1 MKKRIKDIPKGISN
15 KEIREYMLSNN
26 FVYEATFDPVFKT
39 IMGSCPN
46 YLADLISNITGI
58 DKDLIKKTFKEKN
71 VEYKVS
77 NALERKKTS
86 DFIFQ
91 CRGYIIN
98 LECNNEYWE
107 GLIERNEAYFSKIK
121 GELLNKGEQYSKNIK
136 VIQINFDN
144 YKEYEK
150 ALGKELISDF
160 KIRNSIGLI
169 ETESSIK
176 YHINL
181 YKIKERYYKGKDLTR
196 LEKELLIL
204 TLDDYKEIIKISEG
218 DEILMEVRDKLY
230 ELTNDIDNIGL
241 YDPEKRRKEEEE
253 LKIEYHTKL
262 AREEGIEQGIEKGI
276 EQGIKQ
282 GIKQGTSNEKK
293 SIAKNLLNMGI
304 PKTDIMK
311 ATGLSKEQIAI
322 LR

>member
-1 MKKRIKDIPKGISN
+1 MKKRMKNIPKGVSN
-15 KEIREYMLSNN
+15 KEIRDYMLSNN
-26 FVYEATFDPVFKT
+26 FVYEATFDPVFKS
-39 IMGSCPN
+39 IMGNCPN

-58 DKDLIKKTFKEKN
+58 DKNLIKKTFKEKN

-160 KIRNSIGLI
+160 KIRNGIGLI

-181 YKIKERYYKGKDLTR
+181 YKIKEKYYKGENLTR

-253 LKIEYHTKL
+253 LKIEYHSKL
-262 AREEGIEQGIEKGI
+262 AREEGLEQGIERGI

-293 SIAKNLLNMGI
+293 SIAKNLLKDGLPI
-304 PKTDIMK
+304 DKISK
-311 ATGLSKEQIAI
+311 YTGLSEKQVS
-322 LR
+322 LL

>member
-58 DKDLIKKTFKEKN
+58 YKDLIKKTFKEKN

-160 KIRNSIGLI
+160 KIRNGIGLI

-181 YKIKERYYKGKDLTR
+181 YKIKEKYYKGEALTR

-204 TLDDYKEIIKISEG
+204 TLDDYKEILKISEG

-262 AREEGIEQGIEKGI
+262 AREEGLEQGIEKGA
-276 EQGIKQ
+276 EQR
-282 GIKQGTSNEKK
+282 ER
-293 SIAKNLLNMGI
+293 SIAKNLLEIGI
-304 PKTDIMK
+304 SKKDVMK
-311 ATGLSKEQIAI
+311 ATGLSEKQIAM
-322 LR
+322 LN

>member
-1 MKKRIKDIPKGISN
+1 MKYIRK
-15 KEIREYMLSNN
+15 KEIPDKANPEEIRKYMLSNN
-26 FVYEATFDPVFKT
+26 FVYEATFDPVFKA
-39 IMGSCPN
+39 IMGNCPN

-58 DKDLIKKTFKEKN
+58 NKDLIKKTFKEKN
-71 VEYKVS
+71 VEYKVN

-160 KIRNSIGLI
+160 KIRNGIGLI
-169 ETESSIK
+169 ETDSSIK

-181 YKIKERYYKGKDLTR
+181 YKIKEKYYKMPGQVPLAVR
-196 LEKELLIL
+196 PLYWVILLL
-204 TLDDYKEIIKISEG
+204 
-218 DEILMEVRDKLY
+218 
-230 ELTNDIDNIGL
+230 
-241 YDPEKRRKEEEE
+241 
-253 LKIEYHTKL
+253 
-262 AREEGIEQGIEKGI
+262 
-276 EQGIKQ
+276 
-282 GIKQGTSNEKK
+282 
-293 SIAKNLLNMGI
+293 
-304 PKTDIMK
+304 
-311 ATGLSKEQIAI
+311 
-322 LR
+322 

>member
-1 MKKRIKDIPKGISN
+1 MKYIRK
-15 KEIREYMLSNN
+15 KEIPDKAKPEEIRKYLLENN
-26 FVYEATFDPVFKT
+26 FVIEATFDPVFKA
-39 IMGSCPN
+39 IMGNCPN

-58 DKDLIKKTFKEKN
+58 NKDLIKKTFKEKN

-160 KIRNSIGLI
+160 KIRNGIGLI

-181 YKIKERYYKGKDLTR
+181 YKIKEKYYKGEDLTR

-262 AREEGIEQGIEKGI
+262 AREEGLEQGIEKGA
-276 EQGIKQ
+276 EQR
-282 GIKQGTSNEKK
+282 ER
-293 SIAKNLLNMGI
+293 SIAKNLLKEGI
-304 PKTDIMK
+304 PIDKISK
-311 ATGLSKEQIAI
+311 YTGLSEKQIAN
-322 LR
+322 LV

>member
-1 MKKRIKDIPKGISN
+1 MKYIRKKEIPAKVSPE
-15 KEIREYMLSNN
+15 EIREYMLSNN
-26 FVYEATFDPVFKT
+26 FVYEATFDPVFKS
-39 IMGSCPN
+39 IMGNCPN
-46 YLADLISNITGI
+46 YLADLISNITDI

-71 VEYKVS
+71 VEYKVN

-150 ALGKELISDF
+150 ALGKEVISDF
-160 KIRNSIGLI
+160 KIRNGIGLI
-169 ETESSIK
+169 ETDSSIK

-181 YKIKERYYKGKDLTR
+181 YKIKEKYYKGEDLTR

-253 LKIEYHTKL
+253 LKIEYHSKL
-262 AREEGIEQGIEKGI
+262 ARKEGLEKGIEKGA
-276 EQGIKQ
+276 EQR
-282 GIKQGTSNEKK
+282 ER
-293 SIAKNLLNMGI
+293 SIAKNLLKEGI
-304 PKTDIMK
+304 PIDKISK
-311 ATGLSKEQIAI
+311 YTGLSEKQIAN
-322 LR
+322 LV

>member
-1 MKKRIKDIPKGISN
+1 MKYIRKKEIPAKVSPE
-15 KEIREYMLSNN
+15 EIREYMLSNN
-26 FVYEATFDPVFKT
+26 FVYEATFDPVFKS
-39 IMGSCPN
+39 IMGNCPN

-58 DKDLIKKTFKEKN
+58 DKNLIKKTFKEKN

-160 KIRNSIGLI
+160 KIRNGIGLI

-181 YKIKERYYKGKDLTR
+181 YKIKERYYKGEDLTR

-253 LKIEYHTKL
+253 LKIEYHSKL
-262 AREEGIEQGIEKGI
+262 ARKEGLEKGIEKGA
-276 EQGIKQ
+276 EQR
-282 GIKQGTSNEKK
+282 ER
-293 SIAKNLLNMGI
+293 SIAKNLLKEGI
-304 PKTDIMK
+304 PIDKISK
-311 ATGLSKEQIAI
+311 YTGLSEKQIAN
-322 LR
+322 LV

>member
-1 MKKRIKDIPKGISN
+1 MKYIRK
-15 KEIREYMLSNN
+15 KEIPDKAKPEEIRKYLLENN
-26 FVYEATFDPVFKT
+26 FVIEATFDPVFKAV
-39 IMGSCPN
+39 MGNCPN

-58 DKDLIKKTFKEKN
+58 NKDLIKKTFKEKN

-160 KIRNSIGLI
+160 KIRNGIGLI

-181 YKIKERYYKGKDLTR
+181 YKIKEKYYKGEDLTR

-262 AREEGIEQGIEKGI
+262 AREEGLEQGIERGI

-293 SIAKNLLNMGI
+293 SIAKNLLKDGLPI
-304 PKTDIMK
+304 DKISK
-311 ATGLSKEQIAI
+311 YTGLSEKQVS
-322 LR
+322 LL

>member
-160 KIRNSIGLI
+160 KIRNGIGLI

-181 YKIKERYYKGKDLTR
+181 YKIKEKYYKGEDLTR

>member
-1 MKKRIKDIPKGISN
+1 MKYIRKKEIPAKVSPE
-15 KEIREYMLSNN
+15 EIREYMLSNN
-26 FVYEATFDPVFKT
+26 FVYEATFDPVFKS
-39 IMGSCPN
+39 IMGNCPN

-58 DKDLIKKTFKEKN
+58 DKNLIKKTFKEKN
-71 VEYKVS
+71 VEYKVN

-150 ALGKELISDF
+150 ALGKEVISDF
-160 KIRNSIGLI
+160 KIRNGIGLI

-181 YKIKERYYKGKDLTR
+181 YKIKERYYKGEDLTR

-253 LKIEYHTKL
+253 LKIEYHSKL
-262 AREEGIEQGIEKGI
+262 AREEGLEQGIERGI

-293 SIAKNLLNMGI
+293 SIAKNLLKDGLPI
-304 PKTDIMK
+304 DKISK
-311 ATGLSKEQIAI
+311 YTGLSEKQVS
-322 LR
+322 LL

>member
-1 MKKRIKDIPKGISN
+1 MKYIRK
-15 KEIREYMLSNN
+15 KEIPDKAKPEEIRKYLLENN
-26 FVYEATFDPVFKT
+26 FVIEATFDPVFKAV
-39 IMGSCPN
+39 MGNCPN

-58 DKDLIKKTFKEKN
+58 NKDLIKKTFKEKN

-160 KIRNSIGLI
+160 KIRNGIGLI

-181 YKIKERYYKGKDLTR
+181 YKIKEKYYKGEALTR

-204 TLDDYKEIIKISEG
+204 TLDDYKEILKISEG

-262 AREEGIEQGIEKGI
+262 AREEGLEQGIERGI

-293 SIAKNLLNMGI
+293 SIAKNLLKDGLPI
-304 PKTDIMK
+304 DKISK
-311 ATGLSKEQIAI
+311 YTGLSEKQVS
-322 LR
+322 LL

>member
-1 MKKRIKDIPKGISN
+1 MIKNRIKNIPKEASN
-15 KEIREYMLSNN
+15 KEIRDYMIDNN

-39 IMGSCPN
+39 IMGSCLN

-77 NALERKKTS
+77 NALEGKKIS

-91 CRGYIIN
+91 CSNYIIN
-98 LECNNEYWE
+98 LECNNEYFD

-121 GELLNKGEQYSKNIK
+121 GELLNKGEKYSKNIK

-150 ALGKELISDF
+150 VLGKEIISNF
-160 KIRNSIGLI
+160 KIRNEIGII
-169 ETESSIK
+169 ETESSVK

-181 YKIKERYYKGKDLTR
+181 YEIKKKYYKGKELTK

-204 TLDDYKEIIKISEG
+204 TLDDYQEIKKISEG
-218 DEILMEVRDKLY
+218 SEELMEVRDKLY
-230 ELTNDIDNIGL
+230 DLTNDIDNIGL
-241 YDPEKRRKEEEE
+241 YDPEKRRKEELE

-262 AREEGIEQGIEKGI
+262 AREEGIEKGI
-276 EQGIKQ
+276 ING
-282 GIKQGTSNEKK
+282 SNNEKK
-293 SIAKNLLNMGI
+293 IIAKNLLKDGLPI
-304 PKTDIMK
+304 DKISTY
-311 ATGLSKEQIAI
+311 TGLSEKQIMM
-322 LR
+322 LN

>member
-1 MKKRIKDIPKGISN
+1 MKYIRK
-15 KEIREYMLSNN
+15 KEIPDKAKPEEIRKYLLENN
-26 FVYEATFDPVFKT
+26 FVIEATFDPVFKA
-39 IMGSCPN
+39 IMGNCPN

-58 DKDLIKKTFKEKN
+58 NKDLIKKTFKEKN

-150 ALGKELISDF
+150 ALGKEVISDF
-160 KIRNSIGLI
+160 KIRNGIGLI

-181 YKIKERYYKGKDLTR
+181 YKIKEKYYKGEALTR

-204 TLDDYKEIIKISEG
+204 TLDDYKEILKISEG

-262 AREEGIEQGIEKGI
+262 AREEGLEKGI
-276 EQGIKQ
+276 EQGIEQ

-293 SIAKNLLNMGI
+293 SIAKNLINMGI

>member
-26 FVYEATFDPVFKT
+26 FVYEATFDPVFKAV
-39 IMGSCPN
+39 MGNCPN

-58 DKDLIKKTFKEKN
+58 NKDLIKKTFKEKN

-150 ALGKELISDF
+150 DLGKEVISDF
-160 KIRNSIGLI
+160 KIRNGIGLI
-169 ETESSIK
+169 ETDSSIK

-181 YKIKERYYKGKDLTR
+181 YKIKEKYYKGEDLTR

-204 TLDDYKEIIKISEG
+204 TLDDYKEILKISEG

-241 YDPEKRRKEEEE
+241 YDPGKRRKEEEE
-253 LKIEYHTKL
+253 LKIEYHSKL
-262 AREEGIEQGIEKGI
+262 ARKEGLEKGI
-276 EQGIKQ
+276 EQGIEQ
-282 GIKQGTSNEKK
+282 GIKQGTSNEK
-293 SIAKNLLNMGI
+293 NLSLKIFLN
-304 PKTDIMK
+304 
-311 ATGLSKEQIAI
+311 
-322 LR
+322 

>member
-1 MKKRIKDIPKGISN
+1 MKYIRKKEIPAKVSPE
-15 KEIREYMLSNN
+15 EIREYMLSNN
-26 FVYEATFDPVFKT
+26 FVYEATFDPVFKS
-39 IMGSCPN
+39 IMGNCPN
-46 YLADLISNITGI
+46 YLADLISNITDI

-71 VEYKVS
+71 VEYKVN

-160 KIRNSIGLI
+160 KIRNGIGLI

-181 YKIKERYYKGKDLTR
+181 YKIKEKYYKGEDLTR

-253 LKIEYHTKL
+253 LKIEYHSKL
-262 AREEGIEQGIEKGI
+262 ARKEGLEKGIEKGA
-276 EQGIKQ
+276 EQR
-282 GIKQGTSNEKK
+282 ER
-293 SIAKNLLNMGI
+293 SIAKNLLKEGI
-304 PKTDIMK
+304 PIDKISK
-311 ATGLSKEQIAI
+311 YTGLSEKQIAN
-322 LR
+322 LV

>member
-1 MKKRIKDIPKGISN
+1 MKYIRK
-15 KEIREYMLSNN
+15 KEIPYKASPEEIRKYLLENN
-26 FVYEATFDPVFKT
+26 FVIEATFDPVFKS
-39 IMGSCPN
+39 IMGNCPN

-58 DKDLIKKTFKEKN
+58 DKNLIKKTFKEKN

-160 KIRNSIGLI
+160 KIRNGIGLI

-181 YKIKERYYKGKDLTR
+181 YKIKEKYYKGEDLTR

-282 GIKQGTSNEKK
+282 GTSNEKK
-293 SIAKNLLNMGI
+293 FIAKNLLKDGLPI
-304 PKTDIMK
+304 DKISK
-311 ATGLSKEQIAI
+311 YTGLSEKQVS
-322 LR
+322 LL

>member
-1 MKKRIKDIPKGISN
+1 MKKRMKNIPKGVSN
-15 KEIREYMLSNN
+15 KEIRDYMLSNN
-26 FVYEATFDPVFKT
+26 FVYEATFDPVFKS
-39 IMGSCPN
+39 IMGNCPN

-58 DKDLIKKTFKEKN
+58 DKNLIKKTFKEKN

-160 KIRNSIGLI
+160 KIRNGIGLI

-181 YKIKERYYKGKDLTR
+181 YKIKEKYYKGEDLTR

-282 GIKQGTSNEKK
+282 GTSNEKK
-293 SIAKNLLNMGI
+293 FIAKNLLKDGLPI
-304 PKTDIMK
+304 DKISK
-311 ATGLSKEQIAI
+311 YTGLSEKQVS
-322 LR
+322 LL

>member
-1 MKKRIKDIPKGISN
+1 MKYIRK
-15 KEIREYMLSNN
+15 KEIPYKAKPEEIRKYLLENN
-26 FVYEATFDPVFKT
+26 FVIEATFDPVFKA
-39 IMGSCPN
+39 IMGNCPN

-58 DKDLIKKTFKEKN
+58 NKDLIKKTFKEKN

-160 KIRNSIGLI
+160 KIRNGIGLI

-181 YKIKERYYKGKDLTR
+181 YKIKEKYYKGEDLTR

-262 AREEGIEQGIEKGI
+262 AREEGLEQGIEKGA
-276 EQGIKQ
+276 EQR
-282 GIKQGTSNEKK
+282 ER
-293 SIAKNLLNMGI
+293 SIAKNLLEIGI
-304 PKTDIMK
+304 SKKDIMK
-311 ATGLSKEQIAI
+311 ATGLSEKQIAM
-322 LR
+322 LN

>member
-26 FVYEATFDPVFKT
+26 FVYEATFDPVFKS
-39 IMGSCPN
+39 IMGNCPN

-58 DKDLIKKTFKEKN
+58 DKNLIKKTFKEKN

-160 KIRNSIGLI
+160 KIRNGIGLI

-181 YKIKERYYKGKDLTR
+181 YKIKEKYYKGENLTR

>member
-1 MKKRIKDIPKGISN
+1 MKRRVKNIPKGVSN
-15 KEIREYMLSNN
+15 KEIRDYMVSNN

-39 IMGSCPN
+39 IMRTCPN
-46 YLADLISNITGI
+46 YLIDLISNITGI
-58 DKDLIKKTFKEKN
+58 DKDLIKNTYKEKN
-71 VEYKVS
+71 TEYKIN

-98 LECNNEYWE
+98 LECNNEYFD

-150 ALGKELISDF
+150 TLGKEIITDF
-160 KIRNSIGLI
+160 KIRNEIGII

-181 YKIKERYYKGKDLTR
+181 YEIKEKYYRGKTLTK

-204 TLDDYKEIIKISEG
+204 TLDDYKETIKISEG
-218 DEILMEVRDKLY
+218 DDILMEVRDKIY

-253 LKIEYHTKL
+253 LKIEYHTTI
-262 AREEGIEQGIEKGI
+262 AREEGMEKGIEKGI
-276 EQGIKQ
+276 ERGLERGKEEGAKQ
-282 GIKQGTSNEKK
+282 REK
-293 SIAKNLLNMGI
+293 SIVKSMLAKNI
-304 PKTDIMK
+304 DISLISEI
-311 ATGLSKEQIAI
+311 TGLSQKQIAKLI
-322 LR
+322 

>member
-1 MKKRIKDIPKGISN
+1 MKYIRK
-15 KEIREYMLSNN
+15 KEIPYKANPEEIRKYMLSNN
-26 FVYEATFDPVFKT
+26 FVYEATFDPVFKS
-39 IMGSCPN
+39 IMGNCPN

-58 DKDLIKKTFKEKN
+58 NKDLIKKTFKEKN

-160 KIRNSIGLI
+160 KIRNGIGLI

-181 YKIKERYYKGKDLTR
+181 YKIKEKYYKGENLTR

-253 LKIEYHTKL
+253 LKIEYHSKL
-262 AREEGIEQGIEKGI
+262 ARKEGLEKGIEKGA
-276 EQGIKQ
+276 EQR
-282 GIKQGTSNEKK
+282 ER
-293 SIAKNLLNMGI
+293 SIAKNLLKEGI
-304 PKTDIMK
+304 PIDKISK
-311 ATGLSKEQIAI
+311 YTGLSEKQIAN
-322 LR
+322 LV

>member
-26 FVYEATFDPVFKT
+26 FVYEATFDPVFKAV
-39 IMGSCPN
+39 MGNCPN

-58 DKDLIKKTFKEKN
+58 NKDLIKKTFKEKN

-150 ALGKELISDF
+150 DLGKEVISDF
-160 KIRNSIGLI
+160 KIRNGIGLI
-169 ETESSIK
+169 ETDSSIK

-181 YKIKERYYKGKDLTR
+181 YKIKEKYYKGEDLTR

-204 TLDDYKEIIKISEG
+204 TLDDYKEILKISEG

-241 YDPEKRRKEEEE
+241 YDPGKRRKEEEE
-253 LKIEYHTKL
+253 LKIEYHSKL
-262 AREEGIEQGIEKGI
+262 ARKEGLEKGI
-276 EQGIKQ
+276 EQGIEQ
-282 GIKQGTSNEKK
+282 GIKQGTSNEK
-293 SIAKNLLNMGI
+293 NLSLKI
-304 PKTDIMK
+304 FLIWVYLK
-311 ATGLSKEQIAI
+311 QI
-322 LR
+322 

>member
-26 FVYEATFDPVFKT
+26 FVYEATFDPVFKAV
-39 IMGSCPN
+39 MGNCPN

-71 VEYKVS
+71 VEYKVN

-121 GELLNKGEQYSKNIK
+121 GELLNKGEQYSKNIN

-160 KIRNSIGLI
+160 KIRNGIGLI
-169 ETESSIK
+169 ET
-176 YHINL
+176 
-181 YKIKERYYKGKDLTR
+181 YKISYK
-196 LEKELLIL
+196 LI
-204 TLDDYKEIIKISEG
+204 
-218 DEILMEVRDKLY
+218 
-230 ELTNDIDNIGL
+230 
-241 YDPEKRRKEEEE
+241 
-253 LKIEYHTKL
+253 
-262 AREEGIEQGIEKGI
+262 
-276 EQGIKQ
+276 
-282 GIKQGTSNEKK
+282 
-293 SIAKNLLNMGI
+293 
-304 PKTDIMK
+304 
-311 ATGLSKEQIAI
+311 
-322 LR
+322 

>member
-160 KIRNSIGLI
+160 KIRNGIGLI

-181 YKIKERYYKGKDLTR
+181 YKIKEKYYKEENLTR

-204 TLDDYKEIIKISEG
+204 TLDDYKGILKISEG

-253 LKIEYHTKL
+253 LKIEYHSKL
-262 AREEGIEQGIEKGI
+262 ARKEGLEKGIEKGA
-276 EQGIKQ
+276 EQR
-282 GIKQGTSNEKK
+282 ER
-293 SIAKNLLNMGI
+293 SIAKNLLKEGI
-304 PKTDIMK
+304 PIDKISK
-311 ATGLSKEQIAI
+311 YTGLSEKQIAN
-322 LR
+322 LV